1 MKHLPGADCLGP
13 PAGVQTYLGMSD
25 RLMSDL
31 GEVYIPGAEGT
42 PKVSTLM
49 ADIEQGTVNSA
60 CG

>member
-1 MKHLPGADCLGP
+1 
-13 PAGVQTYLGMSD
+13 MSD

-60 CG
+60 RG